1 MKIESIREIIK
12 EFGTYGATNYVY
24 EATLIKF
31 NYSNC

>member
-1 MKIESIREIIK
+1 MKIESILEIIK

-24 EATLIKF
+24 ELTLIKC